1 MSRRLAIPAL
11 AAAFIIAG
19 VMGRGHAALDGRSP
33 ATDSHLEILVL
44 EVENCFACDL
54 VRKHIQPAYAR
65 VPQSRDVPLRYVDLN
80 ATDEGTLGLTE
91 AVSIVPTIVL
101 RRDGKEVSRI
111 AGYTGPATFLEAVEY
126 MLAFVE

>member
-1 MSRRLAIPAL
+1 MLRRFAIPGF
-11 AAAFIIAG
+11 AAAFVVAG
-19 VMGRGHAALDGRSP
+19 LMGHGHAALDGRSP
-33 ATDSHLEILVL
+33 ATESHLEILVL
-44 EVENCFACDL
+44 EVEKCFACDL

-65 VPQSRDVPLRYVDLN
+65 APRSRDVPLRYVDLN
-80 ATDEGTLGLTE
+80 MIDEGTLGLTE

-126 MLAFVE
+126 MLGFIE